1 MSIVKLVVSLL
12 VPFAAAAIGTIATI
26 SNIPTWYAALEK
38 PFFNPPNWL
47 FGPVWTL
54 LYILIGI
61 SLYLIWTQKSTQSK
75 KNAYIVFTMQ
85 MILNALWSIVFFGLH
100 QVWLGFII
108 ITLLLASILTMII
121 LFRRF
126 SHTASHILIPYAA
139 WVTFATCLNLAIA
152 ILNG

>member
-1 MSIVKLVVSLL
+1 MSIVKLVVSLV
-12 VPFAAAAIGTIATI
+12 VPFAAAAIGTLATI

-61 SLYLIWTQKSTQSK
+61 SLYLIWTQKSIQSK
-75 KNAYIVFTMQ
+75 KTAYITFTIQ
-85 MILNALWSIVFFGLH
+85 IVLNALWSVVFFGLH
-100 QVWLGFII
+100 QVWPGFII
-108 ITLLLASILTMII
+108 IILLLTSVLAMIV

-126 SHTASHILIPYAA
+126 SHTASFILIPYAA

-152 ILNG
+152 ILNS

>member
-12 VPFAAAAIGTIATI
+12 IPFTAAAAGTIATV

-54 LYILIGI
+54 LYVLIGI
-61 SLYLIWTQKSTQSK
+61 SLYLIWTQKSTRPK
-75 KNAYIVFTMQ
+75 RTTYIVFTIQ

-108 ITLLLASILTMII
+108 ITLLLTSILAMII
-121 LFRRF
+121 LFRKF
-126 SHTASHILIPYAA
+126 SHAASYILIPYAA
-139 WVTFATCLNLAIA
+139 WVTFAACLNLAIA
-152 ILNG
+152 ILNS

>member
-1 MSIVKLVVSLL
+1 MSIVKLIASLL
-12 VPFAAAAIGTIATI
+12 VPFAAAAIGSIATI

-61 SLYLIWTQKSTQSK
+61 SLYLIWTQKSMSSK
-75 KNAYIVFTMQ
+75 KTASIVFVIQ
-85 MILNALWSIVFFGLH
+85 MILNALWSVVFFGLH

-108 ITLLLASILTMII
+108 IILLLTSILAMIV

-126 SHTASHILIPYAA
+126 SHTASYILIPYAA
-139 WVTFATCLNLAIA
+139 WVTFAACLNLAIA
-152 ILNG
+152 ILNS